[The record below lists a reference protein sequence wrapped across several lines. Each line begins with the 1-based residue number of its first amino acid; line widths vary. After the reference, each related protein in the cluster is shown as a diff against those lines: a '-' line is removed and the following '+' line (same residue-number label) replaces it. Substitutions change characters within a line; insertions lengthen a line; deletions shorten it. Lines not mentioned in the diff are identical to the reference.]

1 MMEEEG
7 TLTQEVIKM
16 KSYLCSMLGVFC
28 ISGEPIDL
36 GPVDPDAGLLTTVV
50 IEKTSDH
57 ALCVETLKFYLP
69 IKEEDMEEGW
79 RVEEIL
85 EFIDKRCDELYPSQS
100 VSLEKRFSNIAVG
113 FTLPAMADMMPS
125 ELVEQME
132 SEHPGLLESIQELQ
146 QRHVDKSLSW
156 MFDELLNKLGHQK
169 MVEYVEIMESPLMS
183 EVMDATA
190 ELMPKFMTSM
200 MEDFMPEL
208 MALLIKYE

>member
-1 MMEEEG
+1 
-7 TLTQEVIKM
+7 M
-16 KSYLCSMLGVFC
+16 KEFLCSLIGVFC
-28 ISGEPIDL
+28 VSGEPVDM
-36 GPVDPDAGLLTTVV
+36 GPVDPDTGLLTTIV

-85 EFIDKRCDELYPSQS
+85 EFIDKRCDELYPSQ
-100 VSLEKRFSNIAVG
+100 VSLEKRFSDIATS

-125 ELVEQME
+125 ELAEQME

-146 QRHVDKSLSW
+146 QKHVDKSLSW

-183 EVMDATA
+183 EVMEATA

-208 MALLIKYE
+208 MALLIEYE